1 MRIRGEIEKDL
12 ENKIDRIE
20 KTRLIGLRRKIEKIE
35 KTRLIG
41 LGRKIDRIGKKD

>member
-1 MRIRGEIEKDL
+1 LIGLGR
-12 ENKIDRIE
+12 KIDR
-20 KTRLIGLRRKIEKIE
+20 IE